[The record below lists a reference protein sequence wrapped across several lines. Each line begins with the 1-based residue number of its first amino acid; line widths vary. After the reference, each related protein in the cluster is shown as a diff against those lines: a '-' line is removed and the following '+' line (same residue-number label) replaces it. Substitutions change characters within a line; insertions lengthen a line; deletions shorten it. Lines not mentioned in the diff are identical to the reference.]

1 MSPSVHQMAAH
12 AWELFEI
19 NNGLPISMWAECPV
33 EAWNKYIRAY
43 KSGPACRARQN
54 SIQNNIRDTFSRML
68 IMTHPKLSL
77 RKRQLQC
84 SKCGKQGHTVRSCNP
99 VKPNTT
105 EDKLIEDIFD

>member
-19 NNGLPISMWAECPV
+19 NNGLPISMWAECPG

-54 SIQNNIRDTFSRML
+54 SIQNNIRYIFPDVNNDASQTFFKEKTIAM
-68 IMTHPKLSL
+68 
-77 RKRQLQC
+77 
-84 SKCGKQGHTVRSCNP
+84 
-99 VKPNTT
+99 
-105 EDKLIEDIFD
+105 F